1 MRVGSPH
8 YTICCVEY
16 GMDTFI
22 PKCWKQPS
30 RWGYLP
36 TSLTESNS
44 PNHSLI
50 NKNKNMRTYEN
61 GYLPKIEYWTSKLVE
76 AVKAGNI
83 YEIDHIHNKL
93 DFFIQKQ
100 FDLNIKNKK

>member
-1 MRVGSPH
+1 
-8 YTICCVEY
+8 
-16 GMDTFI
+16 
-22 PKCWKQPS
+22 
-30 RWGYLP
+30 
-36 TSLTESNS
+36 
-44 PNHSLI
+44 
-50 NKNKNMRTYEN
+50 MRTYEN